1 MTLIFSLQMSLIWV
15 NMTWSLGVLVK
26 YSGSS
31 QTYRRLWNIRVK
43 AGDVQWEDKSDNTCL
58 SQSYT
63 IPLTV
68 SAFLEAG
75 LETTPLTRDLLSRSS
90 NQIPKSYM
98 YSWRKTGGGRE
109 KYSAFRNQSLF
120 PPQALWWYS
129 ILKHLAGALSPACF
143 FSILPASRGCITGP
157 VQTESCNYPECH
169 LIAAPL
175 SAASPRASPLYIGH
189 TERERERERDVMI
202 ALWAGISLN
211 FTMFLIHPII
221 SSQCPAFSI
230 HFSFSAEADVMSD
243 TKQKAFSVLCMQCV
257 LYGVSLLI
265 VESGEFFGVIRLFPE
280 TQVSVSVCRLYRINS
295 NRSIKIHSTCTLYI
309 KTFLYGQS
317 IFVLNML

>member
-1 MTLIFSLQMSLIWV
+1 MITRRPRE
-15 NMTWSLGVLVK
+15 

-31 QTYRRLWNIRVK
+31 QTNRRLWNIRVK

-63 IPLTV
+63 IALTV
-68 SAFLEAG
+68 SAFLEAD
-75 LETTPLTRDLLSRSS
+75 LETTPLTRDLLSRLS

-129 ILKHLAGALSPACF
+129 ILKHLAGALCF
-143 FSILPASRGCITGP
+143 FSILPAYRGCITGP

-189 TERERERERDVMI
+189 TERERERAGRNDSIMSWNQLKLHNVSHPSYHLITMPGFLHTLLLFCRSRCDVWHKTESI
-202 ALWAGISLN
+202 RCPLHAACFIRCQSSDCRKWRVLWCYSSLSWNAGLCLSV
-211 FTMFLIHPII
+211 P
-221 SSQCPAFSI
+221 SI
-230 HFSFSAEADVMSD
+230 
-243 TKQKAFSVLCMQCV
+243 
-257 LYGVSLLI
+257 
-265 VESGEFFGVIRLFPE
+265 
-280 TQVSVSVCRLYRINS
+280 
-295 NRSIKIHSTCTLYI
+295 
-309 KTFLYGQS
+309 
-317 IFVLNML
+317 